1 MSALVVGV
9 NRLLPLP
16 TINGL
21 AGPVVLVIEDDNAV
35 EPVLVPREAKHCP
48 YHLCNASLLSKL
60 NPAPPNTT
68 SVGDTAQALLKK
80 NEDED
85 MQIVE
90 NTSRKA
96 ADTAVA
102 FTKLN
107 PFFLKIMAYYGIIRI

>member
-1 MSALVVGV
+1 MDV
-9 NRLLPLP
+9 NPLLPLP
-16 TINGL
+16 TIIGL
-21 AGPVVLVIEDDNAV
+21 AGPGVLGIEDDNAV

-68 SVGDTAQALLKK
+68 SVGDIAQALLKTD
-80 NEDED
+80 EEEED
-85 MQIVE
+85 MLIVE
-90 NTSRKA
+90 NTIIKA

-107 PFFLKIMAYYGIIRI
+107 PFFESMAWYRIIRI